1 MKKYILALSLCTALF
16 TACDPTVEEEG
27 AIAASLTADQ
37 LAQRVSITQTTAGQ
51 NKFTFETNPTV
62 PVQVLDQ
69 DGNILSSG
77 SSGSIIGTPPLTG
90 LVVRA
95 INQDGSIT
103 SFTKE
108 VTVNEYV
115 DVPAIYKQL
124 FGPEY
129 TSRTWV
135 WDTTDAPNYW
145 GNGGYMSDS
154 GPAWWKFEDI
164 ASGNT
169 NEAFDN
175 QCIEKG
181 YPDDTLEKGWMTFT
195 LGGKKVETS
204 RGETGTISWDLSAVA
219 KEGWDVG
226 TLTFS
231 GTNPLL
237 GVQPNSNNAP
247 EYNYH
252 ILVSDENHL
261 YLCAPEPDGNG
272 GAWFWMFK
280 AKE

>member
-135 WDTTDAPNYW
+135 WDTEATDGVW
-145 GNGGYMSDS
+145 GNGGYMSNS
-154 GPAWWKFEDI
+154 GPGWWVIQATDLDQQAI
-164 ASGNT
+164 
-169 NEAFDN
+169 D
-175 QCIEKG
+175 KG
-181 YPDDTLEKGWMTFT
+181 YADDTIDKGWMRFT
-195 LGGKKVETS
+195 LGGKKAEMS

-219 KEGWDVG
+219 KEGWDIG
-226 TLTFS
+226 TLSFA
-231 GTNPLL
+231 GTTPLL
-237 GVQPNSNNAP
+237 GVQPNDNNSK

-252 ILVSDENHL
+252 ILITDENHL
-261 YLCAPEPDGNG
+261 RLCAPEAGAGEG
-272 GAWFWMFK
+272 GTAWFWNFK